1 VNANA
6 SAGTSDR
13 HSLMRSV
20 YWGGFGYGLA
30 GDDILVRNWTSTE
43 LNSDLPVGIEVSKCQ
58 VLAFNSVDYATADIL
73 GVDNARHHFIKGCG
87 E

>member
-20 YWGGFGYGLA
+20 YWGASATVA
-30 GDDILVRNWTSTE
+30 GDDYLCGIGRAPSSTQ
-43 LNSDLPVGIEVSKCQ
+43 PVGIEVSKCQ